1 MKHKERYFLAI
12 IPPSPVYEQ
21 VMDIKHHFKDQY
33 NCKAPLRSPAH
44 ITLQMPFQWSE
55 GKEAELVDQLQL
67 FASQQQAFSLR
78 LNGFSCFEPRV
89 IYVDVMKSEALNSI
103 QKALAKH
110 LKTQLG
116 IFNAD
121 YKNRGFN
128 PHITVAFRDLKK
140 PLFYEAWH
148 EFQDKPFEGV
158 FEVQGFWLL
167 KHDGQMW
174 QPQREISWA
183 H

>member
-1 MKHKERYFLAI
+1 MKQKERYFLAI

-21 VMDIKHHFKDQY
+21 AMDIKHYFKDQY
-33 NCKAPLRSPAH
+33 NCKASLRSPAH
-44 ITLQMPFQWSE
+44 ITLQMPFQFSE
-55 GKEAELVDQLQL
+55 SKEAELIHQLQL
-67 FASQQQAFSLR
+67 FASGQQAFSLH
-78 LNGFSCFEPRV
+78 LNGFNCFEPRV
-89 IYVDVMKSEALNSI
+89 IYIDVIKSKELQSM
-103 QKALAKH
+103 QKALAKY
-110 LKTQLG
+110 LKSHLG

-128 PHITVAFRDLKK
+128 PHMTVAFRDLRK
-140 PLFYEAWH
+140 PLFYQAWS
-148 EFQDKPFEGV
+148 EFQDKPFEGK

-183 H
+183 Q